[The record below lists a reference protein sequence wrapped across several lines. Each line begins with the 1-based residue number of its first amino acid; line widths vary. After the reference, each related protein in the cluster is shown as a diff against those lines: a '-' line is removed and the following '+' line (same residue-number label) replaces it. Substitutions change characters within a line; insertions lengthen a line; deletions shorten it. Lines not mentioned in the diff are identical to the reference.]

1 VGEVL
6 TCKLEL
12 GTVHLNKLV
21 YAIKEEDEVWSKIL
35 AIVDVGPSR
44 HLKLRGLDIRSNNL
58 AIYLF
63 TVLCLEQ
70 QCRLSYKAMLKE

>member
-1 VGEVL
+1 MFLAIELINNNNWICELVILVCKTVKSNVGEVL

-44 HLKLRGLDIRSNNL
+44 HLKL
-58 AIYLF
+58 
-63 TVLCLEQ
+63 
-70 QCRLSYKAMLKE
+70 